1 MSHEAAWARARV
13 VRPCGHLETLTL
25 TGLPERLRA
34 RRACWEA
41 ARGSCAACWGAEAFG
56 GPRPGVSGALPLAGA
71 GAPRVAPGA
80 VVIARPEDAV
90 RALASGAGR
99 VEVVGGREVRV
110 ETGGPAVVSVA
121 PGGRAVVGPTLRP
134 VRSWGSTRV
143 AAGGVVAGGPGSVTR
158 VQGGAAAAGDRAR
171 LVVFSGRA
179 VAGPGAMAALS
190 PGGRDLELWVLP
202 GALVVGVGAPRLVT
216 SPGVL
221 GADGRQVGGRAPAGL
236 LGLLGL
242 AELLEVRRL
251 S

>member
-41 ARGSCAACWGAEAFG
+41 QSGCCAARWGAEAFG

-80 VVIARPEDAV
+80 AVIARPEDAV

-99 VEVVGGREVRV
+99 VEVVGGRAVRV
-110 ETGGPAVVSVA
+110 ETAGPAVVSVA

-158 VQGGAAAAGDRAR
+158 VQGGLAAAGDRAR

-179 VAGPGAMAALS
+179 IAGPGAMAALS

-221 GADGRQVGGRAPAGL
+221 GADGQQVGGRAPAGL

>member
-1 MSHEAAWARARV
+1 MSHEAAWARAASARSSSL
-13 VRPCGHLETLTL
+13 RPLTL

-56 GPRPGVSGALPLAGA
+56 GPRPGVSGALPLVGA
-71 GAPRVAPGA
+71 GAPRVA
-80 VVIARPEDAV
+80 
-90 RALASGAGR
+90 
-99 VEVVGGREVRV
+99 
-110 ETGGPAVVSVA
+110 
-121 PGGRAVVGPTLRP
+121 
-134 VRSWGSTRV
+134 
-143 AAGGVVAGGPGSVTR
+143 
-158 VQGGAAAAGDRAR
+158 
-171 LVVFSGRA
+171 
-179 VAGPGAMAALS
+179 

>member
-1 MSHEAAWARARV
+1 M

-56 GPRPGVSGALPLAGA
+56 GARPGVSGALPLVGA

-143 AAGGVVAGGPGSVTR
+143 AAGGVVAGGPGSVTW
-158 VQGGAAAAGDRAR
+158 VQGGLAAAGDRAR

-251 S
+251 F

>member
-56 GPRPGVSGALPLAGA
+56 GARPDVSGALPLRAA

-80 VVIARPEDAV
+80 VVIARPEDAG

-134 VRSWGSTRV
+134 VRSWGATRV
-143 AAGGVVAGGPGSVTR
+143 AAGGVVACGPGSVTR
-158 VQGGAAAAGDRAR
+158 VQGGLAAAGDRAR

-221 GADGRQVGGRAPAGL
+221 GADGRAAGGRAPADL

-251 S
+251 F